1 MNILHIANLLKM
13 KYKTIDL
20 RTNKVFCLLASDSDL
35 IVDSGSVPLISA
47 RSPVYSSPAFPH

>member
-1 MNILHIANLLKM
+1 M

-20 RTNKVFCLLASDSDL
+20 RTNKVFYLLASDSDL

-47 RSPVYSSPAFPH
+47 RSPVYSSPALPH